1 LEVGL
6 GMGLELGLG
15 PGGRVG
21 GWNWGRGLGV
31 GLGVGVACGVVSKK
45 RANSQ
50 PPAASSFSCTM
61 TMGKPLA
68 SAQRTW

>member
-1 LEVGL
+1 VVSSLAL
-6 GMGLELGLG
+6 TLTLALALALALALTLALTLTLILTLT
-15 PGGRVG
+15 P
-21 GWNWGRGLGV
+21 
-31 GLGVGVACGVVSKK
+31 ACGVVSKK

-68 SAQRTW
+68 SAQRT